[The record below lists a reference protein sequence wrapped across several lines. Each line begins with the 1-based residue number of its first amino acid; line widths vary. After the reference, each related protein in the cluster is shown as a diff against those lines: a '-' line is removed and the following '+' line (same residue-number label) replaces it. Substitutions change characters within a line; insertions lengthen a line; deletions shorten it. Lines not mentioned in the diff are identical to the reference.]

1 MDAGW
6 SRGLEAAVRGVFDCE
21 RAGLRS
27 ELQAF
32 LSSHPEIDSTH
43 LLRQLE
49 TLLQRQVCVCVCVS
63 MFGAVSTKEVPHTV
77 KKNCI
82 LSA

>member
-1 MDAGW
+1 VDAGW
-6 SRGLEAAVRGVFDCE
+6 SRGLQAAVRGVFDCE

-43 LLRQLE
+43 LLSQLE
-49 TLLQRQVCVCVCVS
+49 TLLQRQVCVCVSV
-63 MFGAVSTKEVPHTV
+63 FGAVSTKEVLYTV
-77 KKNCI
+77 
-82 LSA
+82 